1 MRKSINPMRPRSY
14 VSLTLYKALAIANY
28 LGYDE
33 ILVLGMDNNEFASY
47 RSDST
52 NAVYVDFSKYFAR
65 GMANKIVSGNQQP
78 EGYTSGMSGRLQFF
92 GQIYGD
98 LKKFSKYPFFN
109 LDENSLVD
117 VFPKLV
123 GHPLIKES

>member
-1 MRKSINPMRPRSY
+1 
-14 VSLTLYKALAIANY
+14 
-28 LGYDE
+28 
-33 ILVLGMDNNEFASY
+33 
-47 RSDST
+47 
-52 NAVYVDFSKYFAR
+52 VYVDFSKYFAR